1 MNINITYPELSKK
14 RATREKLIRILRLPF
29 VLVALACPIVNLATI
44 KVAPLAWSLIVL
56 FGLYSIWNLA
66 VAIDLIEY
74 NRTSQFIKFITYSV
88 ILLALI
94 DFFLTPE
101 TPWGYT
107 AIPIVAFSG
116 LVVAAVLFYT
126 DFERQRHNLMP
137 LLIIDILSLIAAGVM
152 LLFIYG
158 KIPLPQGASADDMI
172 AWPYIVMGSVSL
184 ALLISLMLSLK
195 GGFIA
200 ELKRRFHAKII

>member
-29 VLVALACPIVNLATI
+29 VLVAFACPIVNIA
-44 KVAPLAWSLIVL
+44 VGGPAWSAVSL
-56 FGLYSIWNLA
+56 FGLYMIWNLA

-74 NRTSQFIKFITYSV
+74 NRTSQFIKFITYS
-88 ILLALI
+88 IIMLILI
-94 DFFLTPE
+94 DTLLTPDS
-101 TPWGYT
+101 PWGT
-107 AIPIVAFSG
+107 TVIPIVTFSA
-116 LVVAAVLFYT
+116 LVVAAVLFFT

-137 LLIIDILSLIAAGVM
+137 LLIIDILGLLAAVGM
-152 LLFIYG
+152 IIY
-158 KIPLPQGASADDMI
+158 IVEYAVDM
-172 AWPYIVMGSVSL
+172 ALWPYIVMGSVSF
-184 ALLISLMLSLK
+184 ALLVSLAFTLK

>member
-29 VLVALACPIVNLATI
+29 ILSALVCPIVNIA
-44 KVAPLAWSLIVL
+44 VGGPAWSVVSL
-56 FGLYSIWNLA
+56 FGLYMIWNLA

-74 NRTSQFIKFITYSV
+74 NRTSQFIKFITYS
-88 ILLALI
+88 IIMLILI
-94 DFFLTPE
+94 DTLLTPDS
-101 TPWGYT
+101 PWG
-107 AIPIVAFSG
+107 AIVIPIVTFSG
-116 LVVAAVLFYT
+116 LVVAAVLFFT

-137 LLIIDILSLIAAGVM
+137 LLIIDILCLLAAAGM
-152 LLFIYG
+152 IIY
-158 KIPLPQGASADDMI
+158 IVESAVNM
-172 AWPYIVMGSVSL
+172 ALWPYIVMGSVSL
-184 ALLISLMLSLK
+184 ALLISLAFTLK

>member
-29 VLVALACPIVNLATI
+29 VLSAFACPIVNIA
-44 KVAPLAWSLIVL
+44 VGGPAWSVVSL
-56 FGLYSIWNLA
+56 FGLYMIWNLA

-74 NRTSQFIKFITYSV
+74 NRTSQFIKFITYS
-88 ILLALI
+88 IIMLILI
-94 DFFLTPE
+94 DTLLTPDS
-101 TPWGYT
+101 PWGT
-107 AIPIVAFSG
+107 IVIPIVTLSG
-116 LVVAAVLFYT
+116 LVVAAVLFFT

-137 LLIIDILSLIAAGVM
+137 LLIIDIICLLAAAGM
-152 LLFIYG
+152 IIYIV
-158 KIPLPQGASADDMI
+158 KSAVNM
-172 AWPYIVMGSVSL
+172 ALWPYIVMGSVSL
-184 ALLISLMLSLK
+184 ALLISLAFTLK

>member
-29 VLVALACPIVNLATI
+29 VLSAFVCPIVNIA
-44 KVAPLAWSLIVL
+44 VGGPAWSVVSL
-56 FGLYSIWNLA
+56 FGLYMIWNLA

-74 NRTSQFIKFITYSV
+74 NRTSQFIKFITYS
-88 ILLALI
+88 IIMLILI
-94 DFFLTPE
+94 DTLLTPDS
-101 TPWGYT
+101 PWG
-107 AIPIVAFSG
+107 AIVIPIVTFSG
-116 LVVAAVLFYT
+116 LVVAAVLFFT

-137 LLIIDILSLIAAGVM
+137 LLIIDILCLLAAAGM
-152 LLFIYG
+152 IIY
-158 KIPLPQGASADDMI
+158 IVESAVNM
-172 AWPYIVMGSVSL
+172 ALWPYIVMGSVSL
-184 ALLISLMLSLK
+184 ALLISLAFTLK

>member
-29 VLVALACPIVNLATI
+29 VLSAFACPIVNIA
-44 KVAPLAWSLIVL
+44 VGGPAWSVVSL
-56 FGLYSIWNLA
+56 FGLYMIWNLA

-74 NRTSQFIKFITYSV
+74 NRTSQFIKFITYS
-88 ILLALI
+88 IIMLILI
-94 DFFLTPE
+94 DTLLTPDS
-101 TPWGYT
+101 PWGT
-107 AIPIVAFSG
+107 IVIPIVTFSG
-116 LVVAAVLFYT
+116 LVVAAVLFFT

-137 LLIIDILSLIAAGVM
+137 LLIIDIICLLAAAGM
-152 LLFIYG
+152 IIYIV
-158 KIPLPQGASADDMI
+158 KSAVNM
-172 AWPYIVMGSVSL
+172 ALWPYIVMGSVSL
-184 ALLISLMLSLK
+184 ALLISLAFTLK

>member
-29 VLVALACPIVNLATI
+29 ILSAFACPIVNIA
-44 KVAPLAWSLIVL
+44 VGGPAWSVVSL
-56 FGLYSIWNLA
+56 FGLYMIWNLA

-74 NRTSQFIKFITYSV
+74 NRTSQFIKFITYS
-88 ILLALI
+88 IIMLILI
-94 DFFLTPE
+94 DTLLTPDS
-101 TPWGYT
+101 PWGT
-107 AIPIVAFSG
+107 IVIPIVTFSG
-116 LVVAAVLFYT
+116 LVVAAVLFFT

-137 LLIIDILSLIAAGVM
+137 LLIIDILCLLAAAGM
-152 LLFIYG
+152 IIY
-158 KIPLPQGASADDMI
+158 IVESAVNM
-172 AWPYIVMGSVSL
+172 ALWPYIVMGSVSL
-184 ALLISLMLSLK
+184 ALLISLAFTLK

>member
-29 VLVALACPIVNLATI
+29 VLSAFACPIVNIA
-44 KVAPLAWSLIVL
+44 VGGPAWSVISL
-56 FGLYSIWNLA
+56 FGLYMIWNLA

-74 NRTSQFIKFITYSV
+74 NRTSQFIKFITYS
-88 ILLALI
+88 IIMLILI
-94 DFFLTPE
+94 DTLLTPDS
-101 TPWGYT
+101 PWG
-107 AIPIVAFSG
+107 AIVIPIVTFSG
-116 LVVAAVLFYT
+116 LVVAAVLFFT

-137 LLIIDILSLIAAGVM
+137 LLIIDILCLLAAAGM
-152 LLFIYG
+152 IIY
-158 KIPLPQGASADDMI
+158 IVESAVNM
-172 AWPYIVMGSVSL
+172 ALWPYIVMGSVSL
-184 ALLISLMLSLK
+184 ALLISLAFTLK

>member
-29 VLVALACPIVNLATI
+29 VLVAFACPIVNIA
-44 KVAPLAWSLIVL
+44 VGGPAWSVVSL
-56 FGLYSIWNLA
+56 FGLYMIWNLA

-74 NRTSQFIKFITYSV
+74 NRTSQFIKFITYS
-88 ILLALI
+88 IIMLILI
-94 DFFLTPE
+94 DTLLTPDS
-101 TPWGYT
+101 PWGT
-107 AIPIVAFSG
+107 TVIPIVTFSA
-116 LVVAAVLFYT
+116 LVVAAVLFFT

-137 LLIIDILSLIAAGVM
+137 LLIIDILGLLAAVGM
-152 LLFIYG
+152 IIY
-158 KIPLPQGASADDMI
+158 IVEYAVDM
-172 AWPYIVMGSVSL
+172 ALWPYIVMGSVSF
-184 ALLISLMLSLK
+184 ALLVSLAFTLK